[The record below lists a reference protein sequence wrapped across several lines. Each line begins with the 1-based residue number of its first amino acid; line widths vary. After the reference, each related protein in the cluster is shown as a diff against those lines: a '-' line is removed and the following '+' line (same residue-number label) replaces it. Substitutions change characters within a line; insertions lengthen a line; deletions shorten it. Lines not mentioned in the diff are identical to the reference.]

1 MEINTYNDL
10 DIYEETHWWF
20 AGRRRIIESFLQRYC
35 PKAVCALDI
44 GAGTG
49 YNTLLLENYAQKVCA
64 LEPAEAA
71 VKLFKNKNV
80 TVFQSDLISFAS
92 PRQFDLVTLFD
103 VLEHIED
110 DNAALMKIRGLISR
124 GGKVIL
130 TVPAFSLLWSKHDEV
145 HRHFRR
151 YTKQILQNAVK
162 KAGFTVIRMTYF
174 NFYLFPIV
182 LIVRTAGRFFPRE
195 RGSDFWRLPSLINT
209 FLAWVFGSERHLLRF
224 LNVPLGVSL
233 ICVLEKTE

>member
-20 AGRRRIIESFLQRYC
+20 MGRRRIIESFLQRYC
-35 PKAVCALDI
+35 PRAARALDV

-49 YNTLLLENYAQKVCA
+49 YNTLLLEQYARKVCA

-71 VKLFKNKNV
+71 LKLFKNKNV
-80 TVFQSDLISFAS
+80 TVFGSDLISFV
-92 PRQFDLVTLFD
+92 PHEQFDLVTLFD
-103 VLEHIED
+103 VLEHTED
-110 DNAALMKIRGLISR
+110 DTAALMKIRGLVSR

-130 TVPAFSLLWSKHDEV
+130 TVPALPLLWSKHDEV
-145 HRHFRR
+145 HHHFRR
-151 YTKQILQNAVK
+151 YTKQTLQRAVK
-162 KAGFTVIRMTYF
+162 KAGFTLIRMSYF

-182 LIVRTAGRFFPRE
+182 LIVRIVRRFFPRE
-195 RGSDFWRLPSLINT
+195 RGSDFQHLPPLINT
-209 FLAWVFGSERHLLRF
+209 FLVLVFGSERYLLRF
-224 LNVPLGVSL
+224 LNLPLGVSL